1 MCLQKYDLVLNLF
14 PLWTTVHIHKHIFKK
29 YMNPVRIIKKC
40 FCSMYWTFENN
51 SVVIIRTKISGS
63 ILEINCILFT
73 NLLYFGSIYFLKMKQ
88 THVLNVI

>member
-1 MCLQKYDLVLNLF
+1 
-14 PLWTTVHIHKHIFKK
+14 
-29 YMNPVRIIKKC
+29 
-40 FCSMYWTFENN
+40 MYWTFENN
-51 SVVIIRTKISGS
+51 SVVIISTKISGS